1 MTKQKDKNQH
11 SLRLA
16 VAAAT
21 LGMSMGVN
29 PGVVLASPTVAEPL
43 PNEDVAQEPLQL
55 AAGYVDYGEIDYQNA
70 APMGAGPDAAYPKVE
85 QPGGQYQNYKQPGVQ
100 YPKVEQPGVQYPK
113 VEQPGVQ
120 YPKVEQPGVQY
131 PKVEQP
137 GVRNIKMDQ
146 PRQNW

>member
-70 APMGAGPDAAYPKVE
+70 APMGARPGAAYPKVE

-100 YPKVEQPGVQYPK
+100 YDKHTQPGVQNMKFDQHGAQLPK
-113 VEQPGVQ
+113 TEIIDIPTNPGN
-120 YPKVEQPGVQY
+120 
-131 PKVEQP
+131 
-137 GVRNIKMDQ
+137 R
-146 PRQNW
+146 